1 MVLLPLA
8 SWLPPTVMDAEEVP
22 PEPESAALPS
32 VAPPRVKATEP
43 PGDDVPAAAFT
54 VAVITVLPV
63 EAMLDGLALTVVV
76 VAVAD
81 TVTVTEVVPVDPPN
95 PPLPA

>member
-1 MVLLPLA
+1 
-8 SWLPPTVMDAEEVP
+8 
-22 PEPESAALPS
+22 
-32 VAPPRVKATEP
+32 VKATEP
-43 PGDDVPAAAFT
+43 PGDRRFPAAAFT

-63 EAMLDGLALTVVV
+63 EAIAGRLALTSWWL
-76 VAVAD
+76 AVAD